1 MARTVDGMQI
11 RGAVIGVVTTL
22 VVIAGGVTASAA
34 PVQQSVVDSA
44 YVASM
49 RSHNL
54 GTVLQGSDAALI
66 SSAHSF
72 CEGGGDTSP
81 IDDVSQQQIRDMF
94 GLSKSDLRV
103 LLRTMA
109 LYYCPANLGN

>member
-1 MARTVDGMQI
+1 MDGMQI
-11 RGAVIGVVTTL
+11 RGAVIGSVATL
-22 VVIAGGVTASAA
+22 AVIAGGATASAA

-44 YVASM
+44 YIASM

-81 IDDVSQQQIRDMF
+81 IDDVSQQQIMDMF
-94 GLSKSDLRV
+94 GLSKADLRV